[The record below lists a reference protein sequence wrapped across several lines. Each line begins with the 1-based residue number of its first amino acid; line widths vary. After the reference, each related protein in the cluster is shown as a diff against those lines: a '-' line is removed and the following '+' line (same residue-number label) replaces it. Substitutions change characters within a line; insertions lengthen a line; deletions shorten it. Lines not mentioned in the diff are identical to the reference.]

1 MTEPSLSPP
10 QDLPLW
16 RRALP
21 FVVAAALVAWVASRL
36 DFPAFLAAIRSTNY
50 VGFVGFA
57 ALFTPALIAADVLA
71 TTRVYDKSLGPIRYR
86 DLFVIRAASYL
97 PSILNH
103 HLGQAWLTY
112 FLAKAYRVPVT
123 RVAGTTLVVYATT
136 LGGLFVFLVVGVP
149 LRTGSVPW
157 LVPTTLVVGISAI
170 GYALVL
176 LLRPRWLAD
185 RAVLGPI
192 FEMGL
197 RGHVVALLWRLPHV
211 FVQFLGAWLPFAFF
225 SVKIPLLDALAQMP
239 VLMFVVTLPVSPQG
253 LGTRDALSLT
263 MFSRYA
269 SGTAAERASAVAAA
283 TLSWFVVTTLLQ
295 LVLSPL
301 FLRPARKIALQN
313 QVEPA

>member
-1 MTEPSLSPP
+1 MTEPSPP
-10 QDLPLW
+10 QQDLPLW

-21 FVVAAALVAWVASRL
+21 FVVAVGLVAWVASRL
-36 DFPAFLAAIRSTNY
+36 DFRAFVAALRGTNY
-50 VGFVGFA
+50 VGFVAFA
-57 ALFTPALIAADVLA
+57 VVFTLALIAADVLA
-71 TTRVYDKSLGPIRYR
+71 TTQVYEKSLGPIRYR

-112 FLAKAYRVPVT
+112 FLAKAYRVPVV
-123 RVAGTTLVVYATT
+123 RVAGTTLIVYATT
-136 LGGLFVFLVVGVP
+136 LGGLFVFLLAGVP
-149 LRTGSVPW
+149 LRTGDVPW
-157 LVPTTLVVGISAI
+157 VVPIAVVVGASAI

-176 LLRPRWLAD
+176 LLRPRFLAD
-185 RAVLGPI
+185 RALLAPL
-192 FEMGL
+192 FEAGL

-211 FVQFLGAWLPFAFF
+211 FFQFLGAWLPFAFF
-225 SVKIPLLDALAQMP
+225 GVKIPLLDALAQMP

-301 FLRPARKIALQN
+301 FLRPARRIALEN